1 MDDIADVGAR
11 CAELVESAER
21 RLRRS
26 LVAALGH
33 DAGPAATGIAVA
45 YGWEHRE
52 RLDTFDGP
60 VGHLYRVGRSRT
72 APRGRGPAFRPVPD
86 ELTDEIEPH
95 LPVALGTLPE
105 RQRAALTMVEAAGWT
120 VDEAAEALDI
130 TVRTLRL
137 EVADGLERLRTELG
151 LTSAADLDV
160 PRQLV
165 AYLDATTEAVAPPAV
180 EMEREA
186 SVPGIVLL
194 GADENDDEVEP
205 TTTSP
210 RGWLLVG
217 AVVAAVV
224 VVVGVFVADDGS
236 ERDRETA
243 DGPSTVVAMVRTWPA
258 DGRVGQDQ
266 DGGVPEEVAALGAV
280 GDRFT
285 AALGTGEAGSA
296 LRLMSADATVDG
308 LFGAD
313 DRGDVADLFGWFDAT
328 DFRLEVDGCRA
339 YEPDQVRCAARQSSG
354 WSDAVDATPVR
365 GLVLMTVEQS
375 RITALSY
382 IYDRNAWG
390 PLVQDP
396 FVEYVRENHPASAVP
411 LWDRDGRPRLTDRTL
426 ALFERYSAEY
436 AAALA
441 NPSPG

>member
-1 MDDIADVGAR
+1 
-11 CAELVESAER
+11 
-21 RLRRS
+21 
-26 LVAALGH
+26 
-33 DAGPAATGIAVA
+33 
-45 YGWEHRE
+45 
-52 RLDTFDGP
+52 
-60 VGHLYRVGRSRT
+60 
-72 APRGRGPAFRPVPD
+72 
-86 ELTDEIEPH
+86 
-95 LPVALGTLPE
+95 
-105 RQRAALTMVEAAGWT
+105 
-120 VDEAAEALDI
+120 
-130 TVRTLRL
+130 
-137 EVADGLERLRTELG
+137 
-151 LTSAADLDV
+151 
-160 PRQLV
+160 
-165 AYLDATTEAVAPPAV
+165 
-180 EMEREA
+180 MEREA

-266 DGGVPEEVAALGAV
+266 DGGVPEEV